1 MGKADFHTH
10 TFHSDGLLSPNALFI
25 KVKSYGITT
34 IAITDHDSIEHIP
47 KEMELA
53 KQYDLHFIPGCEVSA
68 YQGGKDYHIVA
79 LNFVVDNP
87 SFVEY
92 FQNYNSE
99 RLKRAEIIVRKFNNL
114 GIEITLEDILREAN
128 NAPIVRPHIAR
139 AVAKKGYAKD
149 SREVFSKYLYDNG
162 PAYQPKINFSVKQA
176 IELIH
181 RAGGVAIL
189 AHPANFYTIEELQR
203 CVKDGI
209 DGIEVYHPLHSSDL
223 SKFYL
228 DFAKKNNLL
237 ISGGSDFHNPE
248 TDEKNL
254 GRYSVTETE
263 VELILEKAKKN
274 RSKPIFKHIWSKLF
288 SFL

>member
-25 KVKSYGITT
+25 KVKSFGIST

-53 KQYDLHFIPGCEVSA
+53 KQYNLQFIPGCEVSA

-79 LNFVVDNP
+79 LNFVVDDP
-87 SFVEY
+87 FFMEY
-92 FQNYNSE
+92 FQNYNTE
-99 RLKRAEIIVRKFNNL
+99 RLKRAEIIIRKFNNL
-114 GIEITLEDILREAN
+114 GINITLEDVLKEAN

-139 AVAKKGYAKD
+139 VIAKKGYAKNV
-149 SREVFSKYLYDNG
+149 REVFSRFLYDNG
-162 PAYQPKINFSVKQA
+162 PAYQPKITFPVRKA
-176 IELIH
+176 VELIQS
-181 RAGGVAIL
+181 AGGVAIL
-189 AHPANFYTIEELQR
+189 AHPANFFTNQELER

-209 DGIEVYHPLHSSDL
+209 DGIEVYHPLHSGEQ

-228 DFAKKNNLL
+228 EFAKKNNLL
-237 ISGGSDFHNPE
+237 VSGGSDFHNPE

-254 GRYSVTETE
+254 GRYSVTDLET
-263 VELILEKAKKN
+263 ELILQKSKKN
-274 RSKPIFKHIWSKLF
+274 RSKPLFKHIWSKLF
-288 SFL
+288 SFF